1 MPFSATPHTSSAQAH
16 LAVDDAQKNI
26 GKDII
31 VQSRETGDVVPQP
44 PHPSAGDTDKKD
56 QAKPFAHFVAGGL
69 GGMTAAT
76 LTSPLDVLK
85 TRLQSDFYQA
95 QLRSLRAAHPLP
107 PSSSLSSLPRSALMH
122 FNETF
127 QILRSI
133 HVHEGWRALFKG
145 LGPNLIGVVPARA
158 INFYVYGNG
167 KRILSDHFK
176 YTNSQETPVGIHLT
190 AAAVAGIA
198 TGTATNPIWLVKT
211 RLQLDKSHAEHHN
224 GQGRQYKNSW
234 DCIKQTVRHEGI
246 RGLYK
251 GLSASYLGV
260 TESTLQWVMY
270 EQMKMFL
277 ARRESAKRADP
288 NYTYGTW
295 DDVEL
300 WGGRICS
307 AGLAKLVAA
316 AATYPHEVVRTRLRQ
331 APTVSIG
338 DGKAVMKYT
347 GLVQCFKT
355 VWKEEGMVGLYGGL
369 TPHLLRVV
377 PSAAIMFGMY
387 EVILRLFGTT
397 S

>member
-1 MPFSATPHTSSAQAH
+1 MPVTGAQPSSAQAH
-16 LAVDDAQKNI
+16 LALGNPRPDLGN
-26 GKDII
+26 DIV
-31 VQSRETGDVVPQP
+31 VQSRETGDVVPNETQKLVP
-44 PHPSAGDTDKKD
+44 GSGTNN
-56 QAKPFAHFVAGGL
+56 QAKPWAHFFAGGI

-85 TRLQSDFYQA
+85 TRLQSDFYQT
-95 QLRSLRAAHPLP
+95 QLRELRAAHPLP
-107 PSSSLSSLPRSALMH
+107 ASPSALTSLPRSALMH

-167 KRILSDHFK
+167 KRLLSDYFG
-176 YTNSQETPVGIHLT
+176 YRDVRETPVGVHLT

-211 RLQLDKSHAEHHN
+211 RLQLDKSNAEH

-234 DCIKQTVRHEGI
+234 DCIRQTVRHEGI

-277 ARRESAKRADP
+277 ARREAVKRADP
-288 NYTYGTW
+288 HYQYGAW
-295 DDVEL
+295 DDVEV

-307 AGLAKLVAA
+307 AGVAKLIAA

-338 DGKAVMKYT
+338 DGKVEMKYT

-377 PSAAIMFGMY
+377 PSAAIMFGM
-387 EVILRLFGTT
+387 
-397 S
+397 